1 MTQEEIHHFIR
12 NLKRLENER
21 KRGWETH
28 WRDLARHF
36 LPRRARFLDAGDETN
51 NGEARNFLEDSIGIM
66 ALRLLANGMQSG
78 LTSPSR
84 PWFSLTL
91 EDAALAEHADAKL
104 WLHDTYEKMV
114 SLFARSNFYDQ
125 VHILYSELACFGTG
139 VVIIEEDP
147 RITMRCRTLTVGE
160 YVLDTGEDGRVDT
173 LYRRIRMTPR
183 QIVQAWPETCPEAIR
198 ALAEQDA
205 GRWITILHAIEP
217 FQSTSAYR
225 TTDKGYQRTGRGLK
239 GNDRPWRSVYLVL
252 DGSNREVLED
262 SGYYEFP
269 ALCPR
274 WIVTA
279 SDVYGASPAMD
290 ALPDCRQLQKMTE
303 DGRLSLEVEVGP
315 PMIVAEGTVNGPLD
329 LSPRAI
335 NYTSTLTQGQEIAR
349 PLVQRQSRA
358 NLQALAVE
366 KANIKEQIQRHF
378 HNDLFLMISEAGKNM
393 TATEVAERNG
403 EKLLML
409 GPVLDRL
416 RAELFQPLIERV
428 YGIMDRAGM
437 IAFPPP
443 ALAGQRVKVEFI
455 SILAQAQKQAGLS
468 AVDQRVART
477 GQLAQVTGAPD
488 ARDKLNVD
496 GLVDLY
502 AELLGT
508 PPNLVLAQDEL
519 TAKREARA
527 RQMQQMQ
534 MLSALQQGAQAAET
548 GTQAIKNIMPQGASQ
563 AGETAAPMQ
572 GVTP

>member
-1 MTQEEIHHFIR
+1 MDAVLTREEINHYLR
-12 NLKRLENER
+12 RLNRLENER

-36 LPRRARFLDAGDETN
+36 LPRRARFLDAGEETN
-51 NGEARNFLEDSIGIM
+51 SGETRNFLEDGIGIM
-66 ALRLLANGMQSG
+66 ALRILANGMQSG

-84 PWFSLTL
+84 PWFALTL
-91 EDAALAEHADAKL
+91 EDATLAEQAEAKL
-104 WLHDTYEKMV
+104 WLHDTYQKM
-114 SLFARSNFYDQ
+114 SALFARSNFYDQ

-160 YVLDTGEDGRVDT
+160 YALDTGEDGRVDT

-183 QIVQAWPETCPEAIR
+183 QIEQAWPDTCPESVRNMAR
-198 ALAEQDA
+198 QDSM
-205 GRWITILHAIEP
+205 RWLTVLHAIEP
-217 FQSTSAYR
+217 NRESV
-225 TTDKGYQRTGRGLK
+225 KGAARGNK
-239 GNDRPWRSVYLVL
+239 RPWRSVYLIL
-252 DGSNREVLED
+252 EGGTRDVLED

-290 ALPDCRQLQKMTE
+290 ALPDCRQLQKLTE

-315 PMIVAEGTVNGPLD
+315 PMIVAEGTVNGTLD

-335 NYTSTLTQGQEIAR
+335 NYTNTLTQGQEIVR
-349 PLVQRQSRA
+349 PLVQSRA
-358 NLQALAVE
+358 NLQALAME

-378 HNDLFLMISEAGKNM
+378 HNDLFLMISDAGKQM

-428 YGIMDRAGM
+428 YGIMDRAGL

-455 SILAQAQKQAGLS
+455 SILAQAQKQAGLA
-468 AVDQRVART
+468 AVDQLVART

-488 ARDKLNVD
+488 ALDKLNVD

-527 RQMQQMQ
+527 KRMQQMQ

-548 GTQAIKNIMPQGASQ
+548 GTRAIRNVMPQGA
-563 AGETAAPMQ
+563 GEAADVPGR